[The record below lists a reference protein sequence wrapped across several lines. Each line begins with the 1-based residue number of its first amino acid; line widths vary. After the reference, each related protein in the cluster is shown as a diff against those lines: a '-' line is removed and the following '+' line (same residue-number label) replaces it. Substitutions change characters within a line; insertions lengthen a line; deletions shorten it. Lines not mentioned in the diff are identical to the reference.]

1 MESSNN
7 DNAEFLLN
15 TLSSFKNNLSQCIKQ
30 SQNTVSSFNDAM
42 KELTRPLS
50 KISKL
55 VINNIKN
62 LIEEFKN
69 NQSRIE
75 SKYKFIEDLSKNN
88 QDPNQ
93 KLTAVLIRDECQ
105 LNVQITQKQSQIAKE
120 IELIN
125 QAIEKA
131 KKVFES
137 KEFKDLLAFE
147 DGEGN
152 DMAIDND
159 EDATVSIVSEDE
171 NDKKFLNK
179 KRKKE
184 NNTKKRIKTKVNKKG
199 EKKLIKKKLGTKEK
213 DILTQLKKKYHSS
226 KYVKKITK
234 TFITRRLN
242 HKIIYEQEFDYSDIN
257 DIKNTRIKTSGD
269 KCSYKYVIM
278 CFTMV
283 NNDKIE
289 DLIKYFE
296 EQFKINYFIRRKEN
310 TMEIGG
316 KIKDPLLPL
325 IENVFKKPF
334 LKENYNVNQCKIF
347 SYEFYE
353 ELINEFDISDSNV
366 KAVFE
371 DKMYTTLT
379 DNWKMLTL
387 VRQFVSEVKT
397 KNQQSKQNP
406 NKDKGNNNIDNTN
419 NCNDI
424 SISI

>member
-1 MESSNN
+1 MENTNN

-88 QDPNQ
+88 QEPNQ
-93 KLTAVLIRDECQ
+93 KLSAVLIRDECQ

-137 KEFKDLLAFE
+137 KEFKELLAFE
-147 DGEGN
+147 EGEGN
-152 DMAIDND
+152 DMIIDND

-179 KRKKE
+179 KRKK
-184 NNTKKRIKTKVNKKG
+184 
-199 EKKLIKKKLGTKEK
+199 L
-213 DILTQLKKKYHSS
+213 
-226 KYVKKITK
+226 
-234 TFITRRLN
+234 
-242 HKIIYEQEFDYSDIN
+242 
-257 DIKNTRIKTSGD
+257 
-269 KCSYKYVIM
+269 
-278 CFTMV
+278 CFT
-283 NNDKIE
+283 ITW
-289 DLIKYFE
+289 Y
-296 EQFKINYFIRRKEN
+296 Y
-310 TMEIGG
+310 
-316 KIKDPLLPL
+316 
-325 IENVFKKPF
+325 KK
-334 LKENYNVNQCKIF
+334 N
-347 SYEFYE
+347 S
-353 ELINEFDISDSNV
+353 
-366 KAVFE
+366 
-371 DKMYTTLT
+371 
-379 DNWKMLTL
+379 
-387 VRQFVSEVKT
+387 
-397 KNQQSKQNP
+397 
-406 NKDKGNNNIDNTN
+406 
-419 NCNDI
+419 
-424 SISI
+424 